1 VLILI
6 APDKF
11 KETLSASEVA
21 RAIAEGARRVFP
33 DAGIQIH
40 PLGDGGEGTLE
51 ALVAAIGGRVETAAV
66 SGPLGAPVH
75 APLGR
80 LDDGRVALEVAAASG
95 LTLVPPARR
104 DALRA
109 SSRGTGELILASLD
123 GTEPTTVIVGIGG
136 SASTDGGIGAA
147 SVAGWRFLDARGHE
161 LPAGGGALV
170 DLREIDGTGADPRLA
185 RCSITGA
192 TDIDNPLFGGRG
204 AAHVFG
210 PQKGASPEQVTLL
223 DDGLANL
230 ADLVERDLGGD
241 PGLAGSAGAG
251 AAGGLGFGLAAFF
264 GARLASGFS
273 VVAEATG
280 LASAIARADVVI
292 TGEGRLDAGSLGG
305 KTPIGVARMARGAG
319 VACWAVVGDSEVDH
333 EELRA
338 EGIEQAASLVET
350 VGRERALEDTAA
362 ALAETTERLLRRAH
376 GLQRPGLSPD
386 PEVGCP

>member
-1 VLILI
+1 VIILI

-11 KETLSASEVA
+11 KETLSAGEVA

-33 DAGIQIH
+33 EAEMEIH

-51 ALVAAIGGRVETAAV
+51 ALVTAIGGRVETTLV
-66 SGPLGAPVH
+66 SGPLGAPVP

-80 LDDGRVALEVAAASG
+80 LDDGRVALEAAAASG
-95 LTLVPPARR
+95 LTLVPRGCR

-109 SSRGTGELILASLD
+109 SSRGTGELILAGLD
-123 GTEPTTVIVGIGG
+123 ETEPTAVIVGIGG
-136 SASTDGGIGAA
+136 SASTDGGTGAA
-147 SVAGWRFLDARGHE
+147 SAAGWRFLDARGHE
-161 LPAGGGALV
+161 LPPGGGALV
-170 DLREIDGTGADPRLA
+170 DLARIDGTGADRRPA
-185 RCSITGA
+185 RCPIVGA

-210 PQKGASPEQVTLL
+210 PQKGASPEEVTLL

-230 ADLVERDLGGD
+230 AGVVERDLDGD
-241 PGLAGSAGAG
+241 PGLPGSAGAG

-264 GARLASGFS
+264 GGRLGSGFS

-280 LASAIARADVVI
+280 LASAITRADLVI

-319 VACWAVVGDSEVDH
+319 VACWAVVGDSEVGRA
-333 EELRA
+333 ELRA
-338 EGIEQAASLVET
+338 EGIEEAASLVET

-362 ALAETTERLLRRAH
+362 ALAETTERLLRRA
-376 GLQRPGLSPD
+376 PGSR
-386 PEVGCP
+386 GSGA

>member
-1 VLILI
+1 MLVLI

-21 RAIAEGARRVFP
+21 RAIGKGVRRAFP
-33 DAGIQIH
+33 EAGIEIH

-51 ALVAAIGGRVETAAV
+51 ALVAAVGGRVETVTV
-66 SGPLGAPVH
+66 SGPLGAPVE

-80 LDDGRVALEVAAASG
+80 LDDGRIALEVAAASG
-95 LTLVPPARR
+95 LTLVPRARR

-109 SSRGTGELILASLD
+109 SSRGTGELILATFD
-123 GTEPTTVIVGIGG
+123 ETEPTRAIFGIGG
-136 SASTDGGIGAA
+136 SASTDGGTGAA
-147 SVAGWRFLDARGHE
+147 SAVGWRFLDARGHQ
-161 LPAGGGALV
+161 LPSGGGPLV
-170 DLREIDGTGADPRLA
+170 KLARIDGTGVDPRLS

-192 TDIDNPLFGGRG
+192 TDIDNPLFGERG

-210 PQKGASPEQVTLL
+210 PQKGASPEEVGLL

-230 ADLVERDLGGD
+230 ADRVERDLDGD
-241 PGLAGSAGAG
+241 SALAGSAGAG
-251 AAGGLGFGLAAFF
+251 AAGGLGFGLTAFF
-264 GARLASGFS
+264 GAELASGFG

-305 KTPIGVARMARGAG
+305 KTPIGVARMAREAG
-319 VACWAVVGDSEVDH
+319 VACFAVAGDSEVSAED
-333 EELRA
+333 LRA
-338 EGIEQAASLVET
+338 DGIEGASSLVET

-362 ALAETTERLLRRAH
+362 AVAETTESLLRRAY
-376 GLQRPGLSPD
+376 GL
-386 PEVGCP
+386 